1 MLISPVISCNFI
13 PSSSPKE
20 LVIFSHQH
28 LLRCRCR
35 NASDPDHPSHR
46 APAKNLT
53 QLSWIVIRLFQG
65 LVTVP
70 FWEYWISPYS
80 SHYRP
85 LYLMVGCQCA
95 IGTFNDPCF
104 LSEIPGCCWPNQ
116 FNPHGPTFC
125 WQKSLFLIQKKQFL
139 IYSKP
144 NKTHIVLNF

>member
-70 FWEYWISPYS
+70 FWEYWTSPYS

-85 LYLMVGCQCA
+85 LYLMVGWC
-95 IGTFNDPCF
+95 DPWGHQSWPMF
-104 LSEIPGCCWPNQ
+104 SEWNSWLLAKSVK
-116 FNPHGPTFC
+116 NPHGPKFC
-125 WQKSLFLIQKKQFL
+125 WQKSLFLIPTKKWSFWSTQN
-139 IYSKP
+139 P
-144 NKTHIVLNF
+144 TRPT